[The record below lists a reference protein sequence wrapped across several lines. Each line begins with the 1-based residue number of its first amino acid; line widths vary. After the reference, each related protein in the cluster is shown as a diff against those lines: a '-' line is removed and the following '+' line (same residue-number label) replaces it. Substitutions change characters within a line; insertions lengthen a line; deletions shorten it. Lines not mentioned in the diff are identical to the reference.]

1 MVKSSPWHCLFF
13 NCIHDFALCIYF
25 EKYEYFNS
33 LIDMR
38 KALSR
43 DKEKKSMIPLKRP
56 VRPDELDWP
65 WARWITMETSCYG
78 YYWGQPFLFWFQ
90 FCTFWSE
97 NLDFPQMMHPL
108 PAQIS
113 KTWKYGERREGGGVV
128 TDSVQCF
135 AEVIKNVGHD
145 IALRPQDKSG

>member
-1 MVKSSPWHCLFF
+1 
-13 NCIHDFALCIYF
+13 
-25 EKYEYFNS
+25 
-33 LIDMR
+33 MR

-128 TDSVQCF
+128 TDSVQFF
-135 AEVIKNVGHD
+135 AEVIKMSDMILHSDHKISLVRMKWVLKAWLLWLLWLWWVSWW
-145 IALRPQDKSG
+145 IAVSD